1 MFGTGACVYLC
12 HGSGGD
18 HGSSDACVRSILSI
32 NRKRCYTLIPRTNTT
47 ASVCVGGGGEM
58 REREMGLED
67 GRKKGCE
74 GERERGEMGKRGE
87 AGRRGEEGEEEKGG
101 NGGRERG

>member
-1 MFGTGACVYLC
+1 MAAVMPVYGPSFLSTGKGVTHSFPGQIQLQ
-12 HGSGGD
+12 
-18 HGSSDACVRSILSI
+18 
-32 NRKRCYTLIPRTNTT
+32 
-47 ASVCVGGGGEM
+47 VCVGGGGEM